1 MIAIEEQ
8 PETVKIS
15 VYGELTLADYRDL
28 EQTVTRDLRAVP
40 KVRLLF
46 DVRCMTGF
54 TLDVAWEEIKFTR
67 AHAHDFRRVA
77 VVTAEQWAPWVSWIS
92 ATFTDAEVMLFED
105 VITADAWLA
114 D

>member
-8 PETVKIS
+8 PQTVKIS

-28 EQTVTRDLRAVP
+28 EQTVTKDLRAAP
-40 KVRLLF
+40 KVKLLF
-46 DVRCMTGF
+46 DVRFMSGF
-54 TLDVAWEEIKFTR
+54 TLDVAWEEIKFSR

-92 ATFTDAEVMLFED
+92 AAFTDAEVMLFED
-105 VITADAWLA
+105 VASAGTWLA